1 MTDRRARI
9 LDLVAASY
17 IRSAHPVP
25 SSRIAERMALSS
37 ATVRNEFGA
46 LADEG
51 LLQQAHASSGR
62 IPTALGFRRYAAR
75 FLPPRPLS
83 PSGRARLLERLH
95 AQPGDTLLD
104 QLATAAA
111 DLSGYAV
118 LVTLP
123 AQDHLHAV
131 EIHLSLLASRTLLAV
146 VVLENGLVRQLRVP
160 LDPAPHDDVLDDA
173 ERNLRQL
180 TMPLREVPAALSR
193 LAADTEPELAR
204 TLSAIAAAWPDVT
217 PRQRAQAG
225 LRQLFDEPEARDADF
240 VRLVVEHIEAPSAPR
255 AAPAS
260 TSGRVPHDA
269 PDADDASVFADAP
282 STVELR
288 LDDSV
293 ARVRSGVPLGS
304 GVATLTLIGPSRMRY
319 WAAVRVAGGISAA
332 FIDHGAEA

>member
-83 PSGRARLLERLH
+83 PTGRARLLERLH

-123 AQDHLHAV
+123 AEDHLHAV

-180 TMPLREVPAALSR
+180 TLPLREVPAALAR

-204 TLSAIAAAWPDVT
+204 TLAAIAAAWPDVT

-225 LRQLFDEPEARDADF
+225 LRQLFDEPEARDAGF
-240 VRLVVEHIEAPSAPR
+240 VRLVVEHIEAPTAPC
-255 AAPAS
+255 
-260 TSGRVPHDA
+260 G
-269 PDADDASVFADAP
+269 DDARPSAAAP

-288 LDDSV
+288 LDDAV
-293 ARVRSGVPLGS
+293 ARVRSGVPLGN

-332 FIDHGAEA
+332 FVDHGAEA

>member
-83 PSGRARLLERLH
+83 PTGRARLLERLH

-111 DLSGYAV
+111 ELSGYAV

-180 TMPLREVPAALSR
+180 TLPLREVPAALSR

-204 TLSAIAAAWPDVT
+204 TLTAIAAAWPDVT

-240 VRLVVEHIEAPSAPR
+240 VRLVVEHIEASPTSRGTSA
-255 AAPAS
+255 A
-260 TSGRVPHDA
+260 TSGREPHDE
-269 PDADDASVFADAP
+269 PDADDASAAAAAP
-282 STVELR
+282 TTVELR

-304 GVATLTLIGPSRMRY
+304 SVATLTLIGPSRMRY
-319 WAAVRVAGGISAA
+319 WASVRVAGGISAA